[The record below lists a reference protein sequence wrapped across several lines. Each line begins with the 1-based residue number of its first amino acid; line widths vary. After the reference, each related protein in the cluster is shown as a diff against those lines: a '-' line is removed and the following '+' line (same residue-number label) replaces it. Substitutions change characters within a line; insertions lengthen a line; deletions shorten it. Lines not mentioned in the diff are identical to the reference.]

1 MARMS
6 DEARDVW
13 AAFAATHGVTLA
25 AMLESMS
32 LVLPKP
38 GDELD
43 PRMVAVIEV
52 ARAIDVENRR
62 RG

>member
-6 DEARDVW
+6 DPAKEIW
-13 AAFAATHGVTLA
+13 QAFADDQGVSLA
-25 AMLESMS
+25 AMLEAMS
-32 LVLPKP
+32 HVLPKP
-38 GDELD
+38 GDTLD
-43 PRMVAVIEV
+43 PRMVAVIDE